1 MVKKSLITRAVEA
14 VTRACAKHAGLV
26 LLVTLGVLGGCWFY
40 AAHLKIRGDFIELL
54 PTESPAAKRFRATV
68 DRRGGASSTLIVVV
82 ASPDA
87 ARNQATIDTLERE
100 VRKLP
105 PNLLSLVEH
114 GPAEARRF
122 YERWRWLFGDPTD
135 LALVECEL
143 DRARMRATPGYL
155 ELDDPCVDLRDARD
169 ARDRA
174 SAATAARA
182 AAADPHAPPAAA
194 PPAALPGESAL
205 RAFDRR
211 AQAELAARDQFPT
224 GYFRDEAG
232 HTFVLVVRSPSAG
245 FGDSRGDQ
253 LYASVQRIVA
263 AQRAHLPA
271 SVEIG
276 FAGDIPNAIAE
287 RQALQ
292 DDITTVSGIAIFLVL
307 LSIVLFFR
315 SPLVLVH
322 IGLAVFTGGGVAF
335 AVAMGAYGHLNA
347 ATSFL
352 GSIIFGNGIN
362 YGIVYYARYRER
374 RGAGDSVEAAL
385 VDAAETCRS
394 GTWLASLAASGAYG
408 ALLLTSFR
416 GFSEFG
422 LIGGV
427 GMLACWVATF
437 LISPASISF
446 VERLRAR
453 FRSATSRS
461 APVPAPERAPIAQL
475 VGRVTTAYAW
485 PIVALAVLL
494 SLAAA
499 VPLKKYLANPWE
511 YDFSKLRS
519 KSSSERGAGQWSKR
533 SNDVLRTRG
542 APQLLLARDVS
553 EVSGIA
559 AAVLASDQ
567 RVTGGRFVEKVETIW
582 DALGGTPEAVTHK
595 LELLEL
601 IRDHLDHVAPHLPAD
616 EREIAARWRPP
627 EYLRV
632 LTAADLPNLVR
643 ERFREKDGRDGTAV
657 FVSLQRGISQSR
669 GENLL
674 KISDILD
681 GVRDARHEVVPNASR
696 AAIFAEMVRSLERDS
711 PRVTLIAFL
720 VVVFVSLIVSR
731 RLAPFVSVVGS
742 LMCGVLWMV
751 GGAAWLDV
759 RLNFLNFVA
768 LPLTFGIGIEYAINL
783 FERIRHSAWERTGS
797 QDGALEV
804 TRADIAEGVR
814 SVGGAVFLCS
824 LTTMLGY
831 GSLLFADNL
840 ALQSF
845 GRYAIAG
852 EFACTAAALLVMPA
866 ALSARFGRAKPPVE
880 SGPRA

>member
-1 MVKKSLITRAVEA
+1 MTATTQSLLTRVVAS

-26 LLVTLGVLGGCWFY
+26 LLVTLTVLGACWWY

-82 ASPDA
+82 ASPDP
-87 ARNQATIDTLERE
+87 ARNQAVIDSIERE

-105 PNLLSLVEH
+105 RGLLSMVEH

-122 YERWRWLFGDPTD
+122 YERWRWLFADPTD

-174 SAATAARA
+174 AAATAAA
-182 AAADPHAPPAAA
+182 SADPTVARPAPP
-194 PPAALPGESAL
+194 PAVLPGESAL

-211 AQAELAARDQFPT
+211 AQAELATRDQFPT
-224 GYFRDEAG
+224 GYFRDESG
-232 HTFVLVVRSPSAG
+232 RTFVLIVRSPSGG
-245 FGDSRGDQ
+245 FGDSRGDE
-253 LYASVQRIVA
+253 LFAKVQRIVA
-263 AQRAHLPA
+263 TERARLPA

-287 RQALQ
+287 RKALQ
-292 DDITTVSGIAIFLVL
+292 DDITTVSSIAILLVL
-307 LSIVLFFR
+307 LSIVIFFR

-322 IGLAVFTGGGVAF
+322 IGLAVFTGAGVAF

-374 RGAGDSVEAAL
+374 RGAGDSIDDAL

-408 ALLLTSFR
+408 ALVLTSFR

-437 LISPASISF
+437 LISPASISL
-446 VERLRAR
+446 VERVRAR
-453 FRSATSRS
+453 FRKGSTKPA
-461 APVPAPERAPIAQL
+461 AAPAPERAPIAQL
-475 VGRVTTAYAW
+475 VGRVTTSFAW
-485 PIVALAVLL
+485 PIVASAVLL
-494 SLAAA
+494 SIAAGL
-499 VPLKKYLANPWE
+499 PLKKYLANPWE

-519 KSSSERGAGQWSKR
+519 KSSSERGAGQWSRR

-542 APQLLLARDVS
+542 APQLLLARDLS
-553 EVSGIA
+553 EVTPIA
-559 AAVLASDQ
+559 AQVLASDR
-567 RVTGGRFVEKVETIW
+567 RVTGGTFVERVETIW
-582 DALGGTPEAVTHK
+582 DVLGGTPADVQKK
-595 LELLEL
+595 LELLGL
-601 IRDHLDHVAPHLPAD
+601 IREHLDHVAPHLDAE
-616 EREIAARWRPP
+616 ERVIAQRWRPP
-627 EYLRV
+627 EYLRE
-632 LTAADLPNLVR
+632 LRPADLPNLVR

-657 FVSLQRGISQSR
+657 FVFLRRGISQSR

-681 GVRDARHEVVPNASR
+681 GVRDPRGQVVPNASR

-711 PRVTLIAFL
+711 PRVTLIALL
-720 VVVFVSLIVSR
+720 VVMLVTLIVSHR
-731 RLAPFVSVVGS
+731 PTPVLAVLGS
-742 LMCGVLWMV
+742 LVCGVLWMV

-783 FERIRHSAWERTGS
+783 FERIRHFAWTRTGTKE
-797 QDGALEV
+797 GALSV

-845 GRYAIAG
+845 GRYAIGG
-852 EFACTAAALLVMPA
+852 EIACTIAALLVMPA
-866 ALSARFGRAKPPVE
+866 ALSARFGRAKAPAP
-880 SGPRA
+880 GAGGA

>member
-1 MVKKSLITRAVEA
+1 MSVTNTSLLTRVVEK
-14 VTRACAKHAGLV
+14 VTRACVKHAGFV
-26 LLVTLGVLGGCWFY
+26 LFVALAVLGACWFY

-82 ASPDA
+82 ASPSA
-87 ARNQATIDTLERE
+87 ARNQTAIDSIEAE

-105 PNLLSLVEH
+105 PGLLSLVEH

-122 YERWRWLFGDPTD
+122 YEHWRWLFADRTD
-135 LALVECEL
+135 LELVECEL

-155 ELDDPCVDLRDARD
+155 ELDDPCVELRDARD

-174 SAATAARA
+174 AAATAANA
-182 AAADPHAPPAAA
+182 ATADPTAARPAPAPAAI
-194 PPAALPGESAL
+194 PGESAL

-211 AQAELAARDQFPT
+211 AQAELATRDQFPT

-245 FGDSRGDQ
+245 FGDSRGDE
-253 LYASVQRIVA
+253 LYARVQRIVK
-263 AQRAHLPA
+263 AQRARLPP
-271 SVEIG
+271 SVELG

-292 DDITTVSGIAIFLVL
+292 DDITTVSSIAVILIL
-307 LSIVLFFR
+307 LSIIVFFR

-322 IGLAVFTGGGVAF
+322 IGLAVFTGAGVAF

-374 RGAGDSVEAAL
+374 RGLGDTVDDAL

-427 GMLACWVATF
+427 GMLSCWVATF
-437 LISPASISF
+437 LISPASISL
-446 VERLRAR
+446 VERVRAR
-453 FRSATSRS
+453 LRSGANRAATVTK
-461 APVPAPERAPIAQL
+461 PQRAPIAQF
-475 VGRVTTAYAW
+475 VGRVTTSYAW
-485 PIVALAVLL
+485 PIVAMAVLL
-494 SLAAA
+494 SIAASIPLA
-499 VPLKKYLANPWE
+499 KYLANPWE
-511 YDFSKLRS
+511 YDFAKLRS
-519 KSSSERGAGQWSKR
+519 KSSTERGAGRWSKR

-542 APQLLLARDVS
+542 APQLLLARDLS
-553 EVSGIA
+553 EVTAIA
-559 AAVLASDQ
+559 ASVLANDR
-567 RVTGGRFVEKVETIW
+567 RVTGGHFVEKVETIW
-582 DALGGTPEAVTHK
+582 DVLGGTPDAVQKK
-595 LELLEL
+595 LELLAR
-601 IRDHLDHVAPHLPAD
+601 IREHLDHVAPHLDAD
-616 EREIAARWRPP
+616 ERVIAERWRPP
-627 EYLRV
+627 EYLRALV
-632 LTAADLPNLVR
+632 PADLPNLVR
-643 ERFREKDGRDGTAV
+643 ERFREKDGRDGTSV
-657 FVSLQRGISQSR
+657 FVYLSRGVSQSR

-674 KISDILD
+674 KISDLLD
-681 GVRDARHEVVPNASR
+681 GVRQPDGEVVPNASR
-696 AAIFAEMVRSLERDS
+696 AAIFAEMIRSLERDS
-711 PRVTLIAFL
+711 PRVTLIALL

-731 RLAPFVSVVGS
+731 RLTPVLAVLGS
-742 LMCGVLWMV
+742 LLCGVLWMV
-751 GGAAWLDV
+751 GSAAWLDV

-783 FERIRHSAWERTGS
+783 FERIRHAAWERTGTK
-797 QDGALEV
+797 QGALRV
-804 TRADIAEGVR
+804 TRTDIAEGVR

-840 ALQSF
+840 ALESF
-845 GRYAIAG
+845 GRYAISG
-852 EFACTAAALLVMPA
+852 EIACTLAALLVLPA
-866 ALSARFGRAKPPVE
+866 ALSARFGRA
-880 SGPRA
+880 SSST